1 MDGAVDSA
9 GRSKSTWRSGGG
21 RPLDA
26 SGVARVDDVT
36 EILRREHRLLD
47 SLLFRL
53 TEIRSLAAEGEAR
66 FLAWAA
72 ADVEKA
78 AEAVRECELRRASA
92 VQDAQRQLG
101 AASETLTLAELIE
114 RAPAPYAN
122 VLAEHGVTLRRVLD
136 EIEAVAA
143 DGREL
148 AEAGLARVAAEQAA
162 MDASGSGGDAD
173 LTGMGL
179 DLEMADLAY
188 SAALVAASWFP
199 LPALRDFLA

>member
-9 GRSKSTWRSGGG
+9 GRSESTSRRGAS

-36 EILRREHRLLD
+36 EILRREQRLLD

-72 ADVEKA
+72 ADVERA

-92 VQDAQRQLG
+92 VQRAQDELG
-101 AASETLTLAELIE
+101 AVGDVLTLAELID
-114 RAPAPYAN
+114 RAPEPYGN
-122 VLAEHGVTLRRVLD
+122 VLAEHGVALRRVVD
-136 EIEAVAA
+136 EIEAVAT

-162 MDASGSGGDAD
+162 MNASGGGDAD

-188 SAALVAASWFP
+188 SAALVAVSWFP

>member
-1 MDGAVDSA
+1 MD
-9 GRSKSTWRSGGG
+9 SGG
-21 RPLDA
+21 RLDA
-26 SGVARVDDVT
+26 GGVARVDDVT

-47 SLLFRL
+47 TLLFRL
-53 TEIRSLAAEGEAR
+53 IEIRSLVAEGEAR

-72 ADVEKA
+72 ADVERV

-92 VQDAQRQLG
+92 VQQVAG
-101 AASETLTLAELIE
+101 APLTLAELVE
-114 RAPAPYAN
+114 RAPAPYGN
-122 VLAEHGVTLRRVLD
+122 VLAEHAVTLRRVVD

-143 DGREL
+143 EGREL

-162 MDASGSGGDAD
+162 MSAAEGDVD

-188 SAALVAASWFP
+188 SAALVALSWFP